1 MGLVC
6 QAMRGKGT
14 KDAPIATVSSLA
26 GQCKI
31 SKSYSIIPAESLAHK
46 RPLNTHLL
54 PQYRIII
61 TSMRA
66 LLKGLFIPV
75 PRLNDFKGV
84 IYLPD

>member
-1 MGLVC
+1 
-6 QAMRGKGT
+6 MRGKGT

-46 RPLNTHLL
+46 RPLNTHPL
-54 PQYRIII
+54 PQYRIIIII

>member
-1 MGLVC
+1 
-6 QAMRGKGT
+6 MRGKGT

-31 SKSYSIIPAESLAHK
+31 SKSYSIIPAESLARK
-46 RPLNTHLL
+46 RPLNTHPL
-54 PQYRIII
+54 PQYRIVIII